1 MSNQIGTLDSFSGTF
16 NISDHSLISQVLQ
29 EYLFE
34 YFYDRIESKWIG
46 KGCTLSNISLDEINQ
61 ELNRVWEGPGSVEKL
76 RNFTKSSRELRL
88 GNIVDDSALKG
99 YKTPTVD
106 DTLEQE
112 DL

>member
-1 MSNQIGTLDSFSGTF
+1 MSNQLGTLDNFTGTF
-16 NISDHSLISQVLQ
+16 NISDHSRISQVLQ

-34 YFYDRIESKWIG
+34 YFYDRIESKWLG
-46 KGCTLSNISLDEINQ
+46 RGNTLSNIPLDDINQ

-76 RNFTKSSRELRL
+76 RTFTKTSRELRL

-106 DTLEQE
+106 DELVQE
-112 DL
+112 EL